1 TTARAALPRILKA
14 ALDQAPRID
23 EAFAIE
29 LLRRVTA
36 ALDEMATAPEAA
48 PLLEKALFVA
58 AHFEQTVYVQQF
70 LGRFQHL
77 LDRRHG
83 PQAARAFASLAEQ
96 SFRGLRKLGMRD
108 EIDRLH
114 KQMAESILQGQSLP
128 NLRARMGVNI
138 AGVLPTLLH
147 VAGVWFYE
155 GNDGDAT

>member
-1 TTARAALPRILKA
+1 DLKHMPDMDRFKIDWLRQQSRILEPYERVNPYRGDVQTQYFDGLNPVLARLPEIGDRLELKQRIEQLLVEAPTTARAALPRILKA
-14 ALDQAPRID
+14 GLDQAPRID

-29 LLRRVTA
+29 LLRRVPA

-83 PQAARAFASLAEQ
+83 PQAARAF
-96 SFRGLRKLGMRD
+96 
-108 EIDRLH
+108 
-114 KQMAESILQGQSLP
+114 
-128 NLRARMGVNI
+128 
-138 AGVLPTLLH
+138 
-147 VAGVWFYE
+147 
-155 GNDGDAT
+155 